1 MVTQF
6 DDKGKIFTQV
16 ISKKPYTVIIQTTN
30 QTIRGTIHVR
40 PTERVIDEIN
50 GSAKFIAVT
59 DATILDLDGNHLYES
74 SFITLNRDQIIWL
87 IPLDEMQSGKG

>member
-16 ISKKPYTVIIQTTN
+16 ISKKPYTVIIQTTH

-50 GSAKFIAVT
+50 NSAKFIAVT
-59 DATILDLDGNHLYES
+59 EASVMDPDGNLLYES
-74 SFITLNRDQIIWL
+74 NFVTLNRDQIIWL
-87 IPLDEMQSGKG
+87 LPVDEMQANKD